1 VRHLPTCQGPREG
14 KDGEVTITTVMLD
27 RVQPGNEAEV
37 KADGKSAHPDPEI
50 PQRAR
55 WLALLVRSK
64 ARSKPDQLMCNDSK
78 ALLSSAKLAR
88 PVRQRMRADI
98 RGVNRPDETPVEVAS
113 CRDPGLRYAG
123 RHAVV
128 VLGLALPGLA
138 DRVGILVVGL
148 VGLVTVGILV
158 LVIWPAV
165 WSRKKFRRDAALAVL
180 SRILG
185 R

>member
-1 VRHLPTCQGPREG
+1 MAGRSVALLM
-14 KDGEVTITTVMLD
+14 KVD
-27 RVQPGNEAEV
+27 RV
-37 KADGKSAHPDPEI
+37 
-50 PQRAR
+50 R
-55 WLALLVRSK
+55 ALLVRSK

-78 ALLSSAKLAR
+78 ASLSSAKLAR

-98 RGVNRPDETPVEVAS
+98 RSVNRPDETPPVEVAS
-113 CRDPGLRYAG
+113 CPDPGLRYAR
-123 RHAVV
+123 RHAAV

-138 DRVGILVVGL
+138 DRVCILVVGL
-148 VGLVTVGILV
+148 VGLVTVGILA

>member
-1 VRHLPTCQGPREG
+1 MAGRSVAL
-14 KDGEVTITTVMLD
+14 VMKVD
-27 RVQPGNEAEV
+27 RV
-37 KADGKSAHPDPEI
+37 
-50 PQRAR
+50 R
-55 WLALLVRSK
+55 ALLVRSK

-78 ALLSSAKLAR
+78 VSLSSAKLAR
-88 PVRQRMRADI
+88 PIRQRMRADS
-98 RGVNRPDETPVEVAS
+98 RGVNRPDEAPPVEVAS
-113 CRDPGLRYAG
+113 CRDPGLRYAR
-123 RHAVV
+123 RHAAV

-138 DRVGILVVGL
+138 NRVGILVVGL
-148 VGLVTVGILV
+148 VGLVTVGILA